1 MKEFFI
7 VSYSYTG
14 HTHQIAQAIHT
25 LTGGDWCEILG
36 TDLPGI
42 LRDWLNQ
49 NGLQSLSDA
58 YTGDQYKETVEKGKI
73 NHVYERSGTIQP
85 AAGWSKEGAE

>member
-1 MKEFFI
+1 MYVLCQGTEKMKEFFI

-58 YTGDQYKETVEKGKI
+58 YTGDQYKETVEKGK
-73 NHVYERSGTIQP
+73 NQSCV
-85 AAGWSKEGAE
+85 